1 MRRGFLVAII
11 VFVVVFAAV
20 LTAATQFRLSALQEP
35 GRTEIYLATKV
46 KHILVHKDSR
56 SVPLP
61 PATTPA
67 SVAEGRKLYGAECA
81 VCHGLDGRTATDAGR
96 WMYPR
101 AANLASPDVQA
112 YSDQDLFWIVKNG
125 IRFSGMPA
133 FGKVESDEH
142 IWNLTH
148 YVRTLPV
155 GSNPH

>member
-101 AANLASPDVQA
+101 SANLASPDVQA
-112 YSDQDLFWIVKNG
+112 YSDQDLFWIVKNS
-125 IRFSGMPA
+125 IRFIAIPTFCKSQMSTHSSTLTPYFPPLPA
-133 FGKVESDEH
+133 
-142 IWNLTH
+142 
-148 YVRTLPV
+148 
-155 GSNPH
+155 

>member
-11 VFVVVFAAV
+11 FVIVVFAAV

-46 KHILVHKDSR
+46 KHIRVHKGSR

-81 VCHGLDGRTATDAGR
+81 VCHGLDERTPTHPR
-96 WMYPR
+96 PCLYPR
-101 AANLASPDVQA
+101 P
-112 YSDQDLFWIVKNG
+112 
-125 IRFSGMPA
+125 
-133 FGKVESDEH
+133 
-142 IWNLTH
+142 
-148 YVRTLPV
+148 
-155 GSNPH
+155 